1 MKMLRGCQKKV
12 YFMKNTGSA
21 YFEEAY
27 FILKNTSADHIEAGK
42 NRDLAE
48 EAERIIKEAS
58 SYFKGHAKR
67 HSIIGRAAMF
77 ALGAASSSAM
87 IGIIVLIISAV

>member
-1 MKMLRGCQKKV
+1 
-12 YFMKNTGSA
+12 MKNTGSS

-27 FILKNTSADHIEAGK
+27 FILKNTSDPITTEK

-48 EAERIIKEAS
+48 EAERIIRETS
-58 SYFKGHAKR
+58 SYFKGRAKR
-67 HSIIGRAAMF
+67 HSIIGRVAMF